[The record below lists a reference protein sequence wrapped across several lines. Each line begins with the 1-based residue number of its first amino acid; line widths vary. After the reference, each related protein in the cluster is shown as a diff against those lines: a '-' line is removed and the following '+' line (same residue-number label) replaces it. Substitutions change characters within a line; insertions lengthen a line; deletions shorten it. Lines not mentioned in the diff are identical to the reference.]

1 MLISNMA
8 AKFVR
13 ADIHPVNLFLS
24 FSIYLHLDEAKVIF
38 FVQRTKPMSGKK
50 QGEIICFDLAYA
62 KFADK
67 NDIPCLHF
75 NLYDKMELAHGNQQS
90 RFFECSEGD

>member
-38 FVQRTKPMSGKK
+38 FVQRTKPMSCELDDSGVYIKT
-50 QGEIICFDLAYA
+50 FRSLDLFRQCAA
-62 KFADK
+62 LADSIGLFR
-67 NDIPCLHF
+67 NF
-75 NLYDKMELAHGNQQS
+75 S
-90 RFFECSEGD
+90 